1 MFFIF
6 FQAVCRVYRYGQT
19 KVSHIYRL
27 VTDNSIEKKIYDR
40 QINKQGKQKLGWNGR
55 GTYLNTTDL
64 VSLAGMADRVVDEQN
79 PDQYLSSKDIHTL
92 ICDDEDDPTKKLEV
106 NPDKIRSDFP
116 GDTVLQHVSW
126 ELWKKY

>member
-40 QINKQGKQKLGWNGR
+40 QINKQGKQKLG
-55 GTYLNTTDL
+55 
-64 VSLAGMADRVVDEQN
+64 
-79 PDQYLSSKDIHTL
+79 
-92 ICDDEDDPTKKLEV
+92 
-106 NPDKIRSDFP
+106 
-116 GDTVLQHVSW
+116 
-126 ELWKKY
+126 